1 MCGENMARARK
12 ARLPELIR
20 TAKDMVEG
28 YELALKLSGKV
39 RPAPEQLARQKEHY
53 TKAAEVIQPP
63 PEVIKLARDLAG
75 GLDTVKLLNLWRRAH
90 ILAKKTKNLRKIVA
104 GIRQVIEENNIP
116 REWAEPILTQA
127 ITDKDLL
134 NKVITSI
141 FGARGAAGAPAG
153 TPPGL

>member
-1 MCGENMARARK
+1 MARARK

-28 YELALKLSGKV
+28 YELSLKLSGKV
-39 RPAPEQLARQKEHY
+39 RPDPQQLARQKGHY

-63 PEVIKLARDLAG
+63 ADVIKLARDLAG

-90 ILAKKTKNLRKIVA
+90 VLVLKTKNMRKIVA
-104 GIRQVIEENNIP
+104 GIRQIIEENNIP
-116 REWAEPILTQA
+116 REWAEPILAQA

-134 NKVITSI
+134 AKVLAAVYAG
-141 FGARGAAGAPAG
+141 GAVAGAPAG
-153 TPPGL
+153 APRGL